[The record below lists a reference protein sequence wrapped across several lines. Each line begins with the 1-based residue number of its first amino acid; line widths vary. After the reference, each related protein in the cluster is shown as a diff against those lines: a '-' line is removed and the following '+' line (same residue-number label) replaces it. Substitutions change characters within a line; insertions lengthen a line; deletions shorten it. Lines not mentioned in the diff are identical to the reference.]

1 MCVSFNPSL
10 SSYKVDKDGFDDAD
24 DESGLF
30 VAFDNEVVE
39 TRHKLEIGS
48 KTLVTRI
55 GGVIGVGKELFWIII
70 FIITSSGSFET
81 LAKILR
87 K

>member
-1 MCVSFNPSL
+1 MCGSIPSF

-24 DESGLF
+24 GESGLF

-70 FIITSSGSFET
+70 FIITSSGLFET
-81 LAKILR
+81 LSNILS